1 MSHDRDF
8 LDRTVTEV
16 LAFEGAAQIDSYIG
30 GYSDYLEAKDAKSKT
45 KNKKQKSSTPALA
58 PLAETIPDAN
68 ARENPKAP
76 ALSFTELHEL
86 KKLPATI
93 AALEKEI
100 EPLRL
105 LMADPELYTRDPQ
118 LFDRSLRYFT
128 RAQKKLEDAENRWL
142 ELESKTASA

>member
-45 KNKKQKSSTPALA
+45 KSKKQKAITPALA
-58 PLAETIPDAN
+58 PEIVSAAKPIES
-68 ARENPKAP
+68 PKAT

-100 EPLRL
+100 EPLRQ

-128 RAQKKLEDAENRWL
+128 RAQRKLEDAENRWL
-142 ELESKTASA
+142 ELESKTAGT